1 LTVTAA
7 TLASIA
13 ITPRAPRIALGTTQQ
28 LTATGTYTD
37 HSTHDLTSQ
46 VAWTSGGPTV
56 AAVSATGLAATLV
69 AGTSSIKA
77 AFGGVTSSPVILT
90 VTPATLVSIA
100 VTPTSPSVAVGLT
113 QQFAATGTYTD
124 QSTYDITAT
133 VTWTSGTPGTAT
145 ISNASGSN
153 GLVAAVS
160 PGNTQIGAAIG
171 SITST
176 PVTLAVSVV
185 NTTLAS
191 SVSWL
196 ALSVNGA
203 GTLPNLTGTPRII
216 TITNTGTN
224 AATNV
229 WPSAMPMPSGTTLST
244 TCTASLAPGVSCTV
258 MVVPGVMPSSAPGD
272 TSPTPI
278 TLTVSGSNTNIIS
291 VSVVVLTYGSVYQSG
306 YVYSIDDTPAN
317 TGSIGGT
324 VMALN
329 DQSTGIVWSPDFSS
343 IYGIDETSTPAS
355 PSPSTGQLAG
365 MIGCTGAQDGNCD
378 TSNIVGFYSATTPPT
393 NPATYGAGDCAQ
405 SISGYSDWYLPAVCE
420 MGYDAT
426 GTGSGCGT
434 SASPAMQNVQSD
446 LVDNGISTG
455 LSGWYLT
462 STEYSAAA
470 TTHAWGQYSF
480 SAGTSAQAVLLK
492 SVSFAA
498 RCVRHIAG

>member
-1 LTVTAA
+1 
-7 TLASIA
+7 
-13 ITPRAPRIALGTTQQ
+13 
-28 LTATGTYTD
+28 
-37 HSTHDLTSQ
+37 
-46 VAWTSGGPTV
+46 
-56 AAVSATGLAATLV
+56 
-69 AGTSSIKA
+69 
-77 AFGGVTSSPVILT
+77 
-90 VTPATLVSIA
+90 
-100 VTPTSPSVAVGLT
+100 
-113 QQFAATGTYTD
+113 
-124 QSTYDITAT
+124 
-133 VTWTSGTPGTAT
+133 
-145 ISNASGSN
+145 
-153 GLVAAVS
+153 
-160 PGNTQIGAAIG
+160 
-171 SITST
+171 
-176 PVTLAVSVV
+176 
-185 NTTLAS
+185 
-191 SVSWL
+191 
-196 ALSVNGA
+196 
-203 GTLPNLTGTPRII
+203 
-216 TITNTGTN
+216 
-224 AATNV
+224 
-229 WPSAMPMPSGTTLST
+229 
-244 TCTASLAPGVSCTV
+244 
-258 MVVPGVMPSSAPGD
+258 
-272 TSPTPI
+272 
-278 TLTVSGSNTNIIS
+278 VSGSNTNIIS